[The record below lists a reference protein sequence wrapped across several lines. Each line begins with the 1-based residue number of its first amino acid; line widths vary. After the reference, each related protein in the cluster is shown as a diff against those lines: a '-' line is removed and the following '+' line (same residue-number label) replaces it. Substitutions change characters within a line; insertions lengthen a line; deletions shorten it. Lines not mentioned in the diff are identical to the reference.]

1 MQQYLRSKRNHRM
14 SNNKT
19 LSSRRRYKSLSLQ
32 SCAAHKIHGYD
43 ILLVI
48 FSIQI
53 ATDILHILHNVTVG
67 LINYFTIFTLLQN
80 FYIVIQYLLAHS
92 CWHIMQQTLH
102 VTCFQ
107 VLSGLS
113 YIVSC
118 FWQLVTNPTFRCF
131 NCYPEFKIMIHIT
144 CTRALFFMESGNDRS
159 KTEQTLNTHDIFTFD
174 CLTT

>member
-1 MQQYLRSKRNHRM
+1 MLIQ
-14 SNNKT
+14 T
-19 LSSRRRYKSLSLQ
+19 T
-32 SCAAHKIHGYD
+32 ID
-43 ILLVI
+43 IIIVL
-48 FSIQI
+48 
-53 ATDILHILHNVTVG
+53 DNVTGG
-67 LINYFTIFTLLQN
+67 LINCFTIFTLLQN